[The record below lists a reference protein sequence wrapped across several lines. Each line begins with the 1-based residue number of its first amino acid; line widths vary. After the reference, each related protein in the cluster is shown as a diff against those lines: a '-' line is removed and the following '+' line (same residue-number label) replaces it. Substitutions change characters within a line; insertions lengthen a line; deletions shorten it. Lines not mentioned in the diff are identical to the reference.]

1 MDVKTPTSTTKADST
16 VDGLIQVS
24 LDKFDAE
31 SPTKILTCNNMDT
44 EQGFEQPKKTVP
56 FAPVK
61 HTYNQSFSQLLANST
76 NSFANL
82 VDDIA
87 TEVVKDTEQH
97 NDNIN
102 TTNKHHTIKQA
113 ATQHYF
119 LQEDNN
125 GVSCDDSSKQ
135 SSSGTKKTMD
145 VDQQG
150 HVVHLSKEC
159 YEAIVDIV
167 GAQQQD
173 SLSEET
179 LTKWIESKVTNI
191 MERRI
196 VNPNKIMEKARHQ
209 LDQYLDVDFKKMKRV
224 LKSCQ
229 TECEIGAMHTIRIDT
244 DNIYEEFNRVKNDMK
259 KQYDDFKE
267 MMND

>member
-1 MDVKTPTSTTKADST
+1 
-16 VDGLIQVS
+16 
-24 LDKFDAE
+24 
-31 SPTKILTCNNMDT
+31 
-44 EQGFEQPKKTVP
+44 
-56 FAPVK
+56 
-61 HTYNQSFSQLLANST
+61 
-76 NSFANL
+76 
-82 VDDIA
+82 
-87 TEVVKDTEQH
+87 
-97 NDNIN
+97 
-102 TTNKHHTIKQA
+102 
-113 ATQHYF
+113 
-119 LQEDNN
+119 
-125 GVSCDDSSKQ
+125 
-135 SSSGTKKTMD
+135 MD